1 MTRWTV
7 LMIAAA
13 TALTQPALAQTSDG
27 VPGDRVVVPLPDVSG
42 LSDDEAQTLAR
53 DVAQMTVVTAECPEH
68 DVSGPEFQLMA
79 GTTDA
84 LTERLGLDPVSY
96 DRDYVRPAFAVMSEA
111 DACDRLGPQVPDLI
125 ARLEGMGGSTQPVT
139 PGLAEA
145 AAAKAAADADP
156 AAEPETAPAE

>member
-13 TALTQPALAQTSDG
+13 TALTQPAFAQTSDG

-145 AAAKAAADADP
+145 AAAKAAADPDA

>member
-1 MTRWTV
+1 MTRWTA

-42 LSDDEAQTLAR
+42 LSDDAAQALAH
-53 DVAQMTVVTAECPEH
+53 DLAQMTVITAECPEH

-96 DRDYVRPAFAVMSEA
+96 DRDYVRPAFSVMSEA
-111 DACDRLGPQVPDLI
+111 DACDRLGPQVPEMI

-145 AAAKAAADADP
+145 AAAEAAADAD
-156 AAEPETAPAE
+156 TGTDAPAQ